1 MRNNK
6 SKFETLKALLID
18 AARTDDGKLI
28 IIKRDEN
35 EWAVKSETKLE
46 AIKVYKRK
54 TSAMKFVKN
63 EIKNGNYSK
72 AVVRNNQSGRFEEV
86 LN

>member
-1 MRNNK
+1 MQNNK
-6 SKFETLKALLID
+6 SKFETLKRLLTD

-35 EWAVKSETKLE
+35 EWAVKSELKLE

-54 TSAMKFVKN
+54 ISALKFVKN
-63 EIKNGNYSK
+63 EISKGNYTK
-72 AVVRNNQSGRFEEV
+72 AVIRNSQSGRFEEI
-86 LN
+86 LK